1 MKEILTLGTHGH
13 GIKDLL
19 LELPLTNW
27 TQDFYPIVFS
37 EKLNNMEHNLLSAL
51 SFFLQKKIKDT
62 AIIG

>member
-37 EKLNNMEHNLLSAL
+37 EKLNNMEHNRYLLYL
-51 SFFLQKKIKDT
+51 FFCKKK
-62 AIIG
+62 